1 MQQQLPGITL
11 DSTAGRGAGGGDPLR
26 PPHIEAPIDVLLGPQ
41 SWTLPPP
48 LNDQY
53 NNSSS
58 RLAGGSLSLMSSGPF
73 AEEGFGPSSAVDSP
87 MTLMPTV
94 GGSSSSS
101 RPSAALQSAF
111 AEQISPS
118 TMNAVM
124 QMSQFRGGTG
134 ASPSIN
140 NIDPFSAGGADDSH
154 LMQQQQQLLLQQQQ
168 QHHQQ
173 QQLRL
178 PRRTVEEYHHGMEID
193 TSRHSGDDRGPDS
206 GMSPL
211 YSTGRGSVHG
221 DEQHDEVPASER
233 DEEYTEE
240 DANSVASGMS
250 VARYAAAVGGRGGR
264 VSCCTDSSTSTSST
278 TTSTADCRQ
287 YLLVLYSEH

>member
-11 DSTAGRGAGGGDPLR
+11 DTTTGRATGGSDPLR
-26 PPHIEAPIDVLLGPQ
+26 PPHIEAPTDVLLGPQ

-94 GGSSSSS
+94 GGGSSS

-118 TMNAVM
+118 TMSAVL

-140 NIDPFSAGGADDSH
+140 NIDPFSAGADDSH

-168 QHHQQ
+168 HHHQQ
-173 QQLRL
+173 QQQQLRM
-178 PRRTVEEYHHGMEID
+178 PRRTVEEYHYGVEVD

-221 DEQHDEVPASER
+221 DSSEQHDEVPASER
-233 DEEYTEE
+233 DEKYTEE

-264 VSCCTDSSTSTSST
+264 VSCCVCSSST
-278 TTSTADCRQ
+278 AVIVNYIC
-287 YLLVLYSEH
+287 LVLYNEH